1 MVNNRKES
9 YVADVKWSPD
19 GSKICIAYGD
29 GHVIVGGVDG
39 SRRWGRDL
47 VKGIKHISWA
57 PDSQLLLVGN

>member
-1 MVNNRKES
+1 M
-9 YVADVKWSPD
+9 ADVKWSPD

-39 SRRWGRDL
+39 SRKWGRDL
-47 VKGIKHISWA
+47 TKGIRLISWA